1 MEKQI
6 ETQLAT
12 EKEMVLFKHGSR
24 WLRADFHFHTRAD
37 KEAFRGWDENRS
49 FKKSFVQKLQ
59 EEDIRVGVI
68 TNHNKFGRE
77 EFKALKKEANKH
89 EIFLLPGVELSVGEG
104 NGIHILIVF
113 EPGSWV
119 SGHDDFVNRF
129 LDDAFPHMPRQDRE
143 NRNAR
148 TQWNLIQTLEKLKEH
163 REHGQDSFV
172 IMAHVDQDNG
182 FCHELN
188 EGRQEELIQHPLF
201 KEFVLGFQKCT
212 TRRNGENLK
221 KWYAPAVPAFVE
233 GCDCKSLE
241 TIGRTRQSNGKPQ
254 KSFIKIGDFN
264 FYAVKYALMD
274 PRRNMVAGSPPSPQN
289 AYIESV
295 SFETSAE
302 APLAGITLY
311 LNHNMNNLIGIRGS
325 GKSTILEVIRY
336 ALDIKFDPC
345 AKDTDYKE
353 KLVERA
359 LRSGGKVILTLRDK
373 HGTPYRIERVFG
385 ERPVIYRHGTRLPQF
400 SIDEN
405 LISVLYFGQKDLSE
419 VGTVG
424 FSQSLMEKFFGVHV
438 EGIRE
443 KIQQKRKKI
452 LQILHQL
459 KQLEDVTERKKEFN
473 EEKAALQEKLR
484 IFKEKKVDEKLNR
497 QVQFNKDRV
506 QIEQMIEA
514 AQEFKAELDR
524 LVDNSQDVFAEYAT
538 YESSENKDL
547 IEKAQEI
554 WKKVTAKLQQ
564 VGTIGEELGNDL
576 EALRQILKTL
586 QERLQKLQDE
596 FAKIKREINIPEI
609 NPDDFIKFN
618 KQLTIVEA
626 KLQEVEKL
634 EKKRQELNI
643 ALNNQLQDL
652 NKLWHNEFQRLQKG
666 IDELNAKGLSI
677 TVELQYKGDKKSF
690 LNYLSSVIKG
700 SHVTSRNLEA
710 IVRKYNDCIE
720 IYEDLQKKQS
730 KLDDIL
736 SHSQFLKFREA
747 FMQNLRD
754 LLTYQ
759 VPNRYILKYKG
770 KDIAEHSLGQRA
782 SALVVFL
789 LARREND
796 LIIIDQ
802 PEDDIDNQS
811 IYEDVIRELN
821 ELKDQTQFIFATHNP
836 NIPVLGECEQI
847 FCCRFAHDRI
857 NLEVGSIDR
866 PGIQKAIIEIME
878 GGREA
883 FEQRKRKYSQW
894 KQ

>member
-1 MEKQI
+1 ME
-6 ETQLAT
+6 
-12 EKEMVLFKHGSR
+12 LFKHGSR
-24 WLRADFHFHTRAD
+24 WLRADFHLHTRVD
-37 KEAFRGWDENRS
+37 KEAFRGWDENQS
-49 FKKSFVQKLQ
+49 FKKSFVQKLG

-68 TNHNKFGRE
+68 TNHNKFDRE
-77 EFKALKKEANKH
+77 EFKALKREANKA

-104 NGIHILIVF
+104 NGIHLLIVF
-113 EPGSWV
+113 EPENWV
-119 SGHDDFVNRF
+119 SGHDDFINRF
-129 LDDAFPHMPRQDRE
+129 LDEAFSHMARQDRE

-148 TQWNLIQTLEKLKEH
+148 TQWNLIQTLEKLNEH
-163 REHGQDSFV
+163 REHGRDSFV

-182 FCHELN
+182 FCHELKQ
-188 EGRQEELIQHPLF
+188 GRQEELIRQPLF

-212 TRRNGENLK
+212 TRKNGENLK
-221 KWYAPAVPAFVE
+221 KWYAPDIPAFVE

-241 TIGRTRQSNGKPQ
+241 TIGKTRQSNGKPL

-274 PRRNMVAGSPPSPQN
+274 SRRNMVGASPPSPQN

-295 SFETSAE
+295 SFETSAD
-302 APLAGITLY
+302 APLAGITLP
-311 LNHNMNNLIGIRGS
+311 LNSNMNNLIGIRGS
-325 GKSTILEVIRY
+325 GKSTILEAIRY
-336 ALDIKFDPC
+336 ALNIKFDPC
-345 AKDTDYKE
+345 ARDTDYKQ
-353 KLVERA
+353 KLVENA
-359 LRSGGKVILTLRDK
+359 LRSGGKIVLHLRDR
-373 HGTPYRIERVFG
+373 HGVAYRIERVLG
-385 ERPVIYRHGTRLPQF
+385 ERPVIYRGNTRLPSF
-400 SIDEN
+400 AIDEN
-405 LISVLYFGQKDLSE
+405 LLSTLYFGQKDLSE
-419 VGTVG
+419 VGSAG
-424 FSQSLMEKFFGVHV
+424 FSQSLMEKFFGAHV
-438 EGIRE
+438 GDIRE
-443 KIQQKRKKI
+443 KIQHKRKKI
-452 LQILHQL
+452 LQLLDQL
-459 KQLEDVTERKKEFN
+459 KQLEDVTERKREFN

-514 AQEFKAELDR
+514 VQEFKTELDR
-524 LVDNSQDVFAEYAT
+524 LVDNNQEVFAEYAA
-538 YESSENKDL
+538 YESSENQDL
-547 IEKAQEI
+547 IDKIQQI

-576 EALRQILKTL
+576 EALQQILKTL

-596 FAKIKREINIPEI
+596 FAKIKREINIPDI
-609 NPDDFIKFN
+609 NPDDFVKFN

-634 EKKRQELNI
+634 EKKRVELKR
-643 ALNNQLQDL
+643 ALQDHLQDL
-652 NKLWHNEFQRLQKG
+652 NKLWHEEFQKLQKG
-666 IDELNAKGLSI
+666 IDKLNAKGLSI
-677 TVELQYKGDKKSF
+677 TVELKYKGDKKSF
-690 LNYLSSVIKG
+690 LDYLSSVIKG
-700 SHVTSRNLEA
+700 AHVTSRNLET
-710 IVRKYNDCIE
+710 IVNHYNDCIE
-720 IYEDLQKKQS
+720 IYNDLQTSKS
-730 KLDDIL
+730 KLADIL
-736 SHSQFLKFREA
+736 SDSQFLKFREA
-747 FMQNLRD
+747 FMENLRD

-836 NIPVLGECEQI
+836 NIPVLGECEQV
-847 FCCRFAHDRI
+847 FACRFEQNKIH
-857 NLEVGSIDR
+857 LQVGSIDR
-866 PGIQKAIIEIME
+866 PDIQDAIIEIME

>member
-1 MEKQI
+1 MQ
-6 ETQLAT
+6 TQLMIKKGEPT
-12 EKEMVLFKHGSR
+12 LFQSGSR
-24 WLRADFHFHTRAD
+24 WLRVDFHLHTRAD
-37 KEAFRGWDENRS
+37 KEAFRGWDENQS

-59 EEDIRVGVI
+59 KENIRVGVI
-68 TNHNKFGRE
+68 TNHNKFDRE
-77 EFKALKKEANKH
+77 EFKALRREANKH

-113 EPGSWV
+113 EPESWV
-119 SGHDDFVNRF
+119 SDHDDFINRF
-129 LDDAFPHMPRQDRE
+129 LNEAFSHEARQNRE

-163 REHGQDSFV
+163 SEYGRDSFV
-172 IMAHVDQDNG
+172 VMAHVDQDNG

-221 KWYAPAVPAFVE
+221 KWYTPEVPALVE
-233 GCDCKSLE
+233 GCDCKSIE
-241 TIGRTRQSNGKPQ
+241 TIGKVRSANGKLQ

-274 PRRNMVAGSPPSPQN
+274 PQRNRIAESLPSPQN

-295 SFETSAE
+295 SFKTSAE

-345 AKDTDYKE
+345 AKDTEYKE

-385 ERPVIYRHGTRLPQF
+385 ERPIIYRHETRLPQF

-452 LQILHQL
+452 LQILDQL
-459 KQLEDVTERKKEFN
+459 KQLEDVAERKKEFN
-473 EEKAALQEKLR
+473 EEKTALQEKLR

-506 QIEQMIEA
+506 QIGQMIEA
-514 AQEFKAELDR
+514 AQDFKAELDR
-524 LVDNSQDVFAEYAT
+524 LVDNSQDVFSEYAA
-538 YESSENKDL
+538 YASSENKDL
-547 IEKAQEI
+547 IEEALEI
-554 WKKVTAKLQQ
+554 WKKVTAKLEQ
-564 VGTIGEELGNDL
+564 VETIGEELGNDL
-576 EALRQILKTL
+576 EALDNILKKL
-586 QERLQKLQDE
+586 RERLEKLQDE
-596 FAKIKREINIPEI
+596 FAEIKRAINIPEI
-609 NPDDFIKFN
+609 NPDDFVRFN

-626 KLQEVEKL
+626 KLQEAEKL
-634 EKKRQELNI
+634 EKKQRALKI
-643 ALNNQLQDL
+643 ALREHLLDL
-652 NKLWHNEFQRLQKG
+652 NNLWYEEFRKLQTG
-666 IDELNAKGLSI
+666 IDDLNAKGLSI
-677 TVELQYKGDKKSF
+677 TVELQYKGGKKSF

-710 IVRKYNDCIE
+710 IVNQYNDCIE
-720 IYEDLQKKQS
+720 IYNDLQKPKS
-730 KLDDIL
+730 KLVNIL
-736 SHSQFLKFREA
+736 RDSQFLKFREA
-747 FMQNLRD
+747 FMQNLRN

-759 VPNRYILKYKG
+759 VPNSYILKYKG

-836 NIPVLGECEQI
+836 NIPVLGECEQV
-847 FCCRFAHDRI
+847 FACRFEHEKI
-857 NLEVGSIDR
+857 KLESGSIDC
-866 PGIQKAIIEIME
+866 PKIQTAIIEIME

-883 FEQRKRKYSQW
+883 FEQRKRKYSLW